1 MMAAA
6 HGGVSTPGWR
16 RRRQL
21 GAVLGLFLA
30 SLALCTPT
38 FAQGARVGYVDM
50 KRLIDSAPQLR
61 AGRELLEREFAD
73 RDSALRAEQQR
84 LADLEARQR
93 REAGV
98 LDAATA
104 EDRAR
109 EIDALRRNLERTRTR
124 LREDLNRRAQEEYK
138 RRWDTMQ
145 DQVTAFARENGY
157 DLIVESPVVYASPA
171 IDVTD
176 AILER
181 LRREES
187 RAPAP

>member
-1 MMAAA
+1 MSVTAGAKPQRARGSAAVVA
-6 HGGVSTPGWR
+6 AILAP
-16 RRRQL
+16 L
-21 GAVLGLFLA
+21 LAVLAPATLA
-30 SLALCTPT
+30 QT
-38 FAQGARVGYVDM
+38 GRIGYVDM

-73 RDSALRAEQQR
+73 RDAALRAEQQR

-98 LDAATA
+98 ADAATR
-104 EDRAR
+104 EAR
-109 EIDALRRNLERTRTR
+109 EREIEALRRNIERTRAR

-138 RRWDTMQ
+138 RRWDAMQ

-181 LRREES
+181 LRREAAKAE
-187 RAPAP
+187 AP

>member
-1 MMAAA
+1 MGATDSGMA
-6 HGGVSTPGWR
+6 PGR
-16 RRRQL
+16 TRVLRPVR
-21 GAVLGLFLA
+21 AVLVMLA
-30 SLALCTPT
+30 AMLALLSTAS
-38 FAQGARVGYVDM
+38 AQGPRIGYVDM

-73 RDSALRAEQQR
+73 RDAALRAEQQR

-98 LDAATA
+98 ADAATQEA
-104 EDRAR
+104 RAR
-109 EIDALRRNLERTRTR
+109 EIDALRRNLERTRAR

-138 RRWDTMQ
+138 RRWDAMQ

-157 DLIVESPVVYASPA
+157 DLIVESPVVYASPS

-181 LRREES
+181 LRRETGETG
-187 RAPAP
+187 RR